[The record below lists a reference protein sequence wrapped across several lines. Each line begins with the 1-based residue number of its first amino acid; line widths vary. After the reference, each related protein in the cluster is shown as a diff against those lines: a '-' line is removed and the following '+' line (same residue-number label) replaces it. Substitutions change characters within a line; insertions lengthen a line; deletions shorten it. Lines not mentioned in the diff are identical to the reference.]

1 MKNTIFFDAGWTFNA
16 DEVFILPTIAVS
28 VEKGNVRKVMVNFY
42 WLGFVCG
49 MLFVKESNDESNS

>member
-1 MKNTIFFDAGWTFNA
+1 MRNKIFFDAGWYFDTS
-16 DEVFILPTIAVS
+16 EVFILPTIAVS

-49 MLFVKESNDESNS
+49 MLFMKEV